1 MKNNKKTHL
10 ILNPETR
17 NPNQENSFAYR
28 LQYALKTRKL
38 LAVDLTDPIGIGKS
52 TISLYVN
59 GKSIP
64 SRERVIVLANALRVD
79 PAWLMGFTPLTAIN
93 RYCDEGTY
101 LDEKLE
107 KIKDIWLGL
116 NAEGKKHLINTAELL
131 FESQYFTVNGKNKN

>member
-38 LAVDLTDPIGIGKS
+38 LAVDLTDPTGIGKS

-64 SRERVIVLANALRVD
+64 SREEMLTPVALN
-79 PAWLMGFTPLTAIN
+79 MMTEN
-93 RYCDEGTY
+93 E
-101 LDEKLE
+101 
-107 KIKDIWLGL
+107 
-116 NAEGKKHLINTAELL
+116 
-131 FESQYFTVNGKNKN
+131 